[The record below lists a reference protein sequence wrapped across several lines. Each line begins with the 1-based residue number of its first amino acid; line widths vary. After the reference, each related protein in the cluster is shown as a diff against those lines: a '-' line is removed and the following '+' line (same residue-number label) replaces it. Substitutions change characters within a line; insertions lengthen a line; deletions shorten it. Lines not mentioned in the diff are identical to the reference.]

1 MTRQQW
7 EDLPVSVRERVELEC
22 GGPVIKAEPAGEGT
36 MPGVAARLQ
45 TDNHSV
51 FIKAVEAAGIAAK
64 AHRTESWAASVLPDE
79 APAPHLLWRGQQDG
93 WLVTLFEY
101 INDNSRHVDL
111 TPGSPDL
118 PAVLDTVAL
127 LGALLTP
134 CPRGGAPVIDN
145 ILPLLA
151 KDSHLRDKGIPADR
165 DLYDTAIERF
175 EPSDL
180 RGNTLLHYD
189 LGSSNMLISQGSVY
203 VIDWSYAARG
213 AAWIDAAMLAPR
225 LVEAG
230 HTPPEVDELLSR
242 VPSWTSAPP
251 DAVIGL
257 AALWTRFRIYKA
269 RYGPEEMR
277 EFRARAAVAGKTWL
291 SYRQSL

>member
-7 EDLPVSVRERVELEC
+7 EDLPASVRETVELEC

-36 MPGVAARLQ
+36 MPGVSARLQ
-45 TDNHSV
+45 TENHSV
-51 FIKAVEAAGIAAK
+51 FIKAVEASGPAAK
-64 AHRTESWAASVLPDE
+64 AHRTESWTANVLPDE
-79 APAPHLLWRGQQDG
+79 TPAPHLLWRGQQDG
-93 WLVTLFEY
+93 WLVTVFEY

-118 PAVLDTVAL
+118 PAVLDTVSL

-134 CPRGGAPVIDN
+134 CPRGAAPVIDN

-151 KDSHLRDKGIPADR
+151 KHSHLRDKGIPADR

-175 EPSDL
+175 EPRDL

-189 LGSSNMLISQGSVY
+189 LGSNNMLISQGQVY
-203 VIDWSYAARG
+203 VIDWSFSARG
-213 AAWIDAAMLAPR
+213 AAWIDAAMLAPH

-230 HTPPEVDELLSR
+230 HTPAEVDELLSR
-242 VPSWTSAPP
+242 VPSWSSAPP

-257 AALWTRFRIYKA
+257 AALWTRFRTYKA
-269 RYGPEEMR
+269 RYGPEERR
-277 EFRARAAVAGKTWL
+277 EFRARMAGAGRTWL
-291 SYRQSL
+291 AYRQSL